1 MTNEQRIARGIDR
14 AMDSRYSDLTVWE
27 RSFLGGLRDT
37 YRKHKTLSMKQKT
50 AAFNVFKRIGLDL
63 GDI

>member
-1 MTNEQRIARGIDR
+1 
-14 AMDSRYSDLTVWE
+14 MDSRYSDLTAWE

-37 YRKHKTLSMKQKT
+37 YHKHKTLSMKQKT